1 MGEKAKWTALIRQPV
16 PLPSQGGIAIGFLMP
31 FPFRRFCVLC
41 AHVVEPCFAVRPL
54 FFSFALESLPWGFV
68 QKNNWKSLYFANP
81 PPCFE
86 DGHLPKGEGLPL
98 SIFEDDY
105 LPKSQGCTGRS
116 NGGQH
121 PNLVLL
127 RIARGGGLGAG
138 RWRPSPPTM
147 APFKEN

>member
-1 MGEKAKWTALIRQPV
+1 MGVCAKKQLEKFI
-16 PLPSQGGIAIGFLMP
+16 
-31 FPFRRFCVLC
+31 FR
-41 AHVVEPCFAVRPL
+41 H
-54 FFSFALESLPWGFV
+54 
-68 QKNNWKSLYFANP
+68 P

-116 NGGQH
+116 NDGQH